1 MAAAQPS
8 STSATAGGPA
18 LPAPARAA
26 ELAAAV
32 PRVRLSGAAPEGPS
46 AAELEMPVLGFGCW
60 KLPED
65 STAETVCSA
74 IGSGWRHLDCAADYA
89 NEKQVGEGIRLA
101 IERGHISAR
110 SDLFITSKLWNNFH
124 RREHV
129 GPALARTLADLGTD
143 YVDLYLVHF
152 PIPLKYVDPGV
163 RYPPGWIHDTEAAA
177 PRMEEDDVTLAETW
191 GALEDEHMAGRC
203 RRIGLSNHNVQ
214 AIRGLLAGC
223 KVPPAVLQVELHPF
237 LTQEKLVRF
246 CKSRGIVVTG
256 FSPLGAGSY
265 VALGTA
271 AAEESVLR
279 EDAVKT
285 IAAKHGV
292 SPAQVVLRWGVQRG
306 TTLVPKTTKLARM
319 VENID
324 IFGFELAETEMT
336 TLSALNTGRRFN
348 DPGVFCELAFG
359 TFCPIYE

>member
-1 MAAAQPS
+1 MAATQTS
-8 STSATAGGPA
+8 SATAAAGGSA

-32 PRVRLSGAAPEGPS
+32 PRVALSGAAPEGPS
-46 AAELEMPVLGFGCW
+46 AAALEMPVLGFGCW

-101 IERGHISAR
+101 IERGHIGSR

-152 PIPLKYVDPGV
+152 PIPLKYVDPAV
-163 RYPPGWIHDTEAAA
+163 RYPPGWIHDPEAEA
-177 PRMEEDDVTLAETW
+177 PRMEEDNVTLAETW
-191 GALEDEHMAGRC
+191 GALEEECLAGRC

-223 KVPPAVLQVELHPF
+223 KIPPAVLQVELHPF
-237 LTQEKLVRF
+237 LTQEKLIRF
-246 CKSRGIVVTG
+246 CKSRDIVVTG

-271 AAEESVLR
+271 APEESVLR
-279 EDAVKT
+279 EEAVKA
-285 IAAKHGV
+285 IASKHGV
-292 SPAQVVLRWGVQRG
+292 SPAQVILRWGLQRG
-306 TTLVPKTTKLARM
+306 TTLVPKTTKPARM

-324 IFGFELAETEMT
+324 IFGFELAEDEMGA
-336 TLSALNTGRRFN
+336 LSGLNKGRRFN

-359 TFCPIYE
+359 SFCPIYE